1 MTSLSIN
8 QLLIALKSVELA
20 EMYLEPDEAYLLEEI
35 QSVQESLVVL
45 LDKVQ
50 VEEALI
56 RDRDALLSQPAGL
69 GEHIGE

>member
-1 MTSLSIN
+1 MTSLSID

-35 QSVQESLVVL
+35 QSAQESLVIL